1 MKYFAALS
9 LLRGVMSSP
18 AAGYEMLLKRKSKL
32 VENGEISEDEVKDNP
47 IVERW
52 DEQSD
57 TEQIEIIDRAQ
68 LSESEWNTLNR
79 LAQKAKELARIDR
92 DEKVKLAV
100 EQIKV
105 WINKGQSPIVFCRFI
120 ATAQYVASILR
131 EHLPKNVEVRAITSE
146 LSDEERREKIDEMA
160 KMPKRVLVATDCLSE
175 GINLQDKFNAILHY
189 DLPWNPNRL
198 EQREGRVDRYG
209 QPGWI
214 DKNGNHQNTIDVKVL
229 FGEDN
234 PMDVVVLKIIIE

>member
-1 MKYFAALS
+1 M
-9 LLRGVMSSP
+9 
-18 AAGYEMLLKRKSKL
+18 E
-32 VENGEISEDEVKDNP
+32 KD
-47 IVERW
+47 
-52 DEQSD
+52 Q
-57 TEQIEIIDRAQ
+57 
-68 LSESEWNTLNR
+68 
-79 LAQKAKELARIDR
+79 
-92 DEKVKLAV
+92 KVKLAA
-100 EQIKV
+100 EQIKL

-120 ATAQYVASILR
+120 ATAQYVAKILK
-131 EHLPKNVEVRAITSE
+131 EYLPKDVDVRAITSV

-160 KMPKRVLVATDCLSE
+160 KSSKRVLVATDCLSE

-214 DKNGNHQNTIDVKVL
+214 DKNGNYQNTIDVKVL

-234 PMDVVVLKIIIE
+234 PMDVVVLKIIIEKIQRIQNASGVSIALADDNRSVMDKVLKEVLLNPENAQNKFSKQMRLDFGASPELDELGDL